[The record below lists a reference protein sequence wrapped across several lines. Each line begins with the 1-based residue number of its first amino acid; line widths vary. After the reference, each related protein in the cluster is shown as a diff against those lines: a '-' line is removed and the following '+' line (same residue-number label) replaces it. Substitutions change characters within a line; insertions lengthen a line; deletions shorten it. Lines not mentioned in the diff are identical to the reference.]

1 MNKKILIV
9 TERRAD
15 YSRFKEILK
24 EINLKKN
31 LKYILVA
38 TGIHLENDYG
48 KTINGDFEPDYLYN
62 VIILDNYVPDS
73 PGWCGDIA
81 LVVHGV
87 SCCKDIL
94 YRIEDKWTW
103 VESMNEGEYNHNKE
117 LI

>member
-1 MNKKILIV
+1 MSQPKQKDLDQIAEALNELYIDFQI
-9 TERRAD
+9 TED
-15 YSRFKEILK
+15 
-24 EINLKKN
+24 
-31 LKYILVA
+31 
-38 TGIHLENDYG
+38 H
-48 KTINGDFEPDYLYN
+48 LYN

-103 VESMNEGEYNHNKE
+103 LESMNEGEYKHNKE

>member
-1 MNKKILIV
+1 MSQPKQKDLDQIAEALNKL
-9 TERRAD
+9 
-15 YSRFKEILK
+15 Y
-24 EINLKKN
+24 
-31 LKYILVA
+31 
-38 TGIHLENDYG
+38 
-48 KTINGDFEPDYLYN
+48 GDFQITEDHLYN
-62 VIILDNYVPDS
+62 VI
-73 PGWCGDIA
+73 IA

>member
-1 MNKKILIV
+1 MSQPKQKDLDQIAEALNDRYGFIKDKHG
-9 TERRAD
+9 E
-15 YSRFKEILK
+15 YFC
-24 EINLKKN
+24 
-31 LKYILVA
+31 
-38 TGIHLENDYG
+38 ENS
-48 KTINGDFEPDYLYN
+48 LYN
-62 VIILDNYVPDS
+62 VIILDNYVPDC
-73 PGWCGDIA
+73 PAWCGDIA

>member
-1 MNKKILIV
+1 MSQPKQKDLNQIAEAL
-9 TERRAD
+9 
-15 YSRFKEILK
+15 
-24 EINLKKN
+24 NL
-31 LKYILVA
+31 
-38 TGIHLENDYG
+38 HYG

-62 VIILDNYVPDS
+62 VIILDNYIPDC

>member
-1 MNKKILIV
+1 MSQPKQKDLDQIAEALNELYTDFQI
-9 TERRAD
+9 TED
-15 YSRFKEILK
+15 
-24 EINLKKN
+24 
-31 LKYILVA
+31 
-38 TGIHLENDYG
+38 H
-48 KTINGDFEPDYLYN
+48 LYN

-94 YRIEDKWTW
+94 YRIKDKWTW
-103 VESMNEGEYNHNKE
+103 VESMSEGEYNHNKE

>member
-1 MNKKILIV
+1 MSQPKQKDLDQIAEALNEL
-9 TERRAD
+9 
-15 YSRFKEILK
+15 Y
-24 EINLKKN
+24 
-31 LKYILVA
+31 
-38 TGIHLENDYG
+38 
-48 KTINGDFEPDYLYN
+48 GDFQITEDHLYN

-94 YRIEDKWTW
+94 YRIKDKWTW

>member
-1 MNKKILIV
+1 MSQPKQKDLDQIAEALNELYRDFRI
-9 TERRAD
+9 TED
-15 YSRFKEILK
+15 
-24 EINLKKN
+24 
-31 LKYILVA
+31 
-38 TGIHLENDYG
+38 H
-48 KTINGDFEPDYLYN
+48 LYN

-94 YRIEDKWTW
+94 YRIKNKWTW